1 MKTSLIGA
9 AVTFLTLS
17 SASVSAA
24 LVSADWQTA
33 GDNLITRDTESGLE
47 WLDLT
52 VTVNTSYNTIT
63 LQFGSGGTYEGW
75 ALATHAQ
82 ISVMFDH
89 AGGSGTYTGTS
100 ASHNIMFDNG
110 LLDLWGSTQSGT
122 GLIAGKFLAD
132 EATGAPPGTHWV
144 GTALDHADAA
154 INDSVDLITQSWTDT
169 NASPAIAPALVRTSV
184 VPVPAAVWL
193 FGSGLLGLI
202 GVARRKK
209 T

>member
-52 VTVNTSYNTIT
+52 VTANTSYNTIT
-63 LQFGSGGTYEGW
+63 SQFGSGGTYEGW
-75 ALATHAQ
+75 ALATHVQ
-82 ISVMFDH
+82 ISAMFDH
-89 AGGSGTYTGTS
+89 AGGSGTYTGAN
-100 ASHNIMFDNG
+100 ASHNIMFDDG
-110 LLDLWGSTQSGT
+110 LLDLWGSTQFST
-122 GLIAGKFLAD
+122 GWIAGSFLAD
-132 EATGAPPGTHWV
+132 EAAGAPPGAHWV
-144 GTALDHADAA
+144 GTALDFADAGA
-154 INDSVDLITQSWTDT
+154 NDSVDLISQSWLDT
-169 NASPAIAPALVRTSV
+169 SANSAIAPALVRTV

-202 GVARRKK
+202 GAARRKA
-209 T
+209 